1 MASRNTDEFDL
12 FLLVKRRRN
21 ELLNMYEL
29 KLLNNIK
36 DSRPNGSKP
45 TFDPPENLLN
55 ASDREML
62 THHVNLF
69 LRDKKI
75 LWELLGL
82 NEKCLN
88 DVKDCLVVKRFLESF
103 ESILLH
109 LVKNPAFDFKVNQLS
124 IIC

>member
-1 MASRNTDEFDL
+1 
-12 FLLVKRRRN
+12 
-21 ELLNMYEL
+21 MYEL
-29 KLLNNIK
+29 KLLKTIK
-36 DSRPNGSKP
+36 DSRPNGNKL
-45 TFDPPENLLN
+45 TFNSPENLLN

-75 LWELLGL
+75 LWELLGQ

-88 DVKDCLVVKRFLESF
+88 DVKDCLVIKRFLESF

-109 LVKNPAFDFKVNQLS
+109 LVKNPAFDFKVNHFS
-124 IIC
+124 I

>member
-1 MASRNTDEFDL
+1 MASTNTDEFDL
-12 FLLVKRRRN
+12 FLLVKQRRN

-36 DSRPNGSKP
+36 DSRPNGNKL
-45 TFDPPENLLN
+45 TFNPPENLLN
-55 ASDREML
+55 ASDQEML
-62 THHVNLF
+62 THHLNLF

-88 DVKDCLVVKRFLESF
+88 DVKDCLVINRFLESF
-103 ESILLH
+103 ESILLN

-124 IIC
+124 I